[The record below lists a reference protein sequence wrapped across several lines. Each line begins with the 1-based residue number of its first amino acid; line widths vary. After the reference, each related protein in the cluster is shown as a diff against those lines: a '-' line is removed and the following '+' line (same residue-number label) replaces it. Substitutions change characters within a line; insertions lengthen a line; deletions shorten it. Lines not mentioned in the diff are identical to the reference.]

1 MRQKQS
7 MDVGLVPRSSLPLP
21 PFLKGPPGSEDVIT
35 EEGKGS
41 ERGREEGLEELKSI
55 VVRFVVRGAFRTL
68 HLFLPP
74 LSLYFGSFI
83 SIPPSPA

>member
-1 MRQKQS
+1 MSAWSREALYPS
-7 MDVGLVPRSSLPLP
+7 PLP
-21 PFLKGPPGSEDVIT
+21 QDPPGPEDVIT
-35 EEGKGS
+35 EEGKEGS
-41 ERGREEGLEELKSI
+41 ERGVGVGLEELKPI